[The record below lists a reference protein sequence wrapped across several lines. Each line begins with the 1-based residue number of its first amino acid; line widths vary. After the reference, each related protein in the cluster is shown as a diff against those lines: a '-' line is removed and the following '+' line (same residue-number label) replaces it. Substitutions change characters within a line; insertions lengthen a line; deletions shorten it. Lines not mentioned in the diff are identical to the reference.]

1 MSRTVQTFNL
11 ASGVKIPWLAW
22 GNGSG
27 EARKVP
33 VEAGLIA
40 LKAGIRH
47 IDTAQNYLNEG
58 AAGETV
64 AKSGLSKDEVFVT
77 SKLSGRKADSDPTAE
92 GYTVP
97 ADEVRPAIQE
107 SIKKLG
113 FIPDLFLIHN
123 PHVVARA
130 DLKKTWQTLEQM
142 KDAGELKEIGV
153 SNFRPQDLELILD
166 GAKYKPAVNQVEYH
180 PYTLAHLEPVLAI
193 QAKHGIITE
202 SYGPLTP
209 LLRHPTGGPLKP
221 VLTKIAK
228 RVSGSNPGL
237 PIAVDEFVVLL
248 LWTRAMGVVAVTA
261 SGNEE
266 RIKLLAEISY
276 LPDILTKAEVDEI
289 TSVGKTV
296 HFRHYREHMQKDF
309 ALPDLPDG
317 TA

>member
-1 MSRTVQTFNL
+1 MSRTVQNFDL
-11 ASGVKIPWLAW
+11 ASGVKIPWLGW

-27 EARKVP
+27 QARNVP
-33 VEAGLIA
+33 VQAGLIA

-47 IDTAQNYLNEG
+47 VDTAQNYLNEG
-58 AAGETV
+58 AVGETV
-64 AKSGLSKDEVFVT
+64 ANSGLSKDEIFVT
-77 SKLSGRKADSDPTAE
+77 SKLSGRKSDPSVD

-97 ADEVRPAIQE
+97 VNEVRSAVQE

-113 FIPDLFLIHN
+113 FIPDLFLIHS
-123 PHVVARA
+123 PHVAARA
-130 DLKKTWQTLEQM
+130 DLKKTWQVLEEM

-153 SNFRPQDLELILD
+153 SNFRPQDLEVVLD
-166 GAKYKPAVNQVEYH
+166 GAKYQPAVNQIEYH

-193 QAKHGIITE
+193 QAKHGILTE
-202 SYGPLTP
+202 SFGPLTP
-209 LLRHPTGGPLKP
+209 LLRHPTGGPVKP

-228 RVSGSNPGL
+228 RVTESNPSL
-237 PIAVDEFVVLL
+237 PIPVDEVVVLL

-276 LPDILTKAEVDEI
+276 LPENILTKEEVQEI

-296 HFRHYREHMQKDF
+296 HFRHYREHMEKDF

-317 TA
+317 TT